1 MTPCQIGMNGRVGL
15 SETPAPCSIVD
26 VSWATV
32 RLGARLCNAG
42 TYGEMP
48 PAPRSPWHCAQ
59 ANWTKACAP
68 TATCG
73 DTAAGV
79 GAEVELNAPDAVDR
93 WSRPA

>member
-15 SETPAPCSIVD
+15 LETPAPCSMVD

-32 RLGARLCNAG
+32 SPGARLCSAG
-42 TYGEMP
+42 TYGETP

-59 ANWTKACAP
+59 ANWTKAWAP
-68 TATCG
+68 TATCD
-73 DTAAGV
+73 DTAAGA
-79 GAEVELNAPDAVDR
+79 GAEVELTAAVVVDR